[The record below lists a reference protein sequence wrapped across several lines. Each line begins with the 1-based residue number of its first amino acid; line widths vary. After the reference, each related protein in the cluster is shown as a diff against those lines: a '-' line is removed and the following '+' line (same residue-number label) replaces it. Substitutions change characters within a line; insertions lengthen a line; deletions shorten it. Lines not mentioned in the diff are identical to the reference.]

1 MSSTELVR
9 YDAMCSA
16 IAAAYAVDEVKDI
29 RDQARALE
37 VYARQARN
45 VDAETKACEIRL
57 RAERRCGQLLRDR
70 EMAKGAQGNPGGQGA
85 KIVPSQDDSAQK
97 PLADLGISHTQ
108 SSRWQKLAAIPDR
121 EFEATF
127 AGTGARPTTAGLIAA
142 HAANP
147 APTITPVDPRALWVW
162 GRLLDFERDGVLDAD
177 PRELLGTMLD
187 HMQETT
193 LELAP
198 KAASWL
204 RRLAL

>member
-1 MSSTELVR
+1 MSSGDLVR

-45 VDAETKACEIRL
+45 VEAETKACEIRL
-57 RAERRCGQLLRDR
+57 RAERRCGQLLRER
-70 EMAKGAQGNPGGQGA
+70 AMAKPGPA
-85 KIVPSQDDSAQK
+85 PEDRSQRASDPP
-97 PLADLGISHTQ
+97 PLSDLGISHTQ

-127 AGTGARPTTAGLIAA
+127 AGTGARPTTTGLITA
-142 HAANP
+142 HV
-147 APTITPVDPRALWVW
+147 APTISPVDPRALWVW